1 MKKIL
6 ITFILVLLLVS
17 FVSASITFETQPHS
31 VYNLGD
37 KINTIIVFSP
47 NPEFNEVVSINLKC
61 GDNKVQVYKEFLSLT
76 EETKKSIT
84 IPLLKPLIGT
94 LFGNC
99 ELGVYSGDNLEV
111 SSENFKVSNLIK
123 VETVNLK
130 DSFTPG
136 EEFTIQGSAI
146 KENGENV
153 EGVYSAVL
161 DNNSFNGEVKNGDFN
176 FVFLSPNDFFAG
188 NHKLV
193 LNVTEKNSA
202 GEILNSG
209 EKISFLSVPHVP
221 NSIEIILDK
230 NEVLPGSDLFGKVVL
245 HDQTGESIPDEEVY
259 IAIKNGAGEII
270 KKIITK
276 TETNFIYSVEK
287 NQIPAT
293 FQISFYSKDIIS
305 NSEFKVLENREVS
318 SEIINRTLTL
328 TNTGNVFY
336 EGDLILQIGLD
347 NVTIPLTLPVGE
359 SEIYIISA
367 PDGDYDVV
375 VGDLKRRISL
385 SGNVVQ
391 VEKVSQSNSSFT
403 IFIWA
408 FVLIVLALG
417 VYLVFKKGHRPHF
430 FVRAKNKKNLK
441 KISEVPKVVEDSQVF
456 DSKKKIELSLSIVG
470 TKQNATVGCISI
482 KNYPEIS
489 SGKGNVKET
498 FLEIESLVE
507 SNKGF
512 VYQNGS
518 FLFFIFAPA
527 ITKTFKNQ
535 KAGVLILQKVKKIL
549 DEHNKKFKQR
559 IEFGIS
565 LNYGTIITK
574 VEPKNIKFMSLGTL
588 MIESKKFSGHSEGEI
603 IVSEKLIHNMEE
615 KVKGELVNVGS
626 LKGYKLETLVDKD
639 SHSTFLKGFIARQE
653 RDRAKEQEKQDKRD
667 KN

>member
-6 ITFILVLLLVS
+6 ITFILVLFLVS